1 MCPTV
6 RPALGRFRAG
16 VQEGPW
22 HQGRQPSVRDEAP
35 AVGASLDGTAP
46 LLHGR
51 RSAPSS
57 SRRQHLPAMWPA
69 AGAFR
74 AAEHGGIVTGW
85 MEPAPSEKGGSHF
98 ENKGRC
104 RH

>member
-22 HQGRQPSVRDEAP
+22 HQGRQPAVRDEAP
-35 AVGASLDGTAP
+35 AVGASLDGPAL

-57 SRRQHLPAMWPA
+57 KPPA
-69 AGAFR
+69 AFACDVARCRGIQGSR
-74 AAEHGGIVTGW
+74 AWWHCDRL
-85 MEPAPSEKGGSHF
+85 EPAPSEKGGSHF